1 VVSNANKHT
10 NVIAGVFALSAFLL
24 ASISGLI
31 AGNPAPQVLIKSI
44 IAMFVCN
51 LVGVGASK
59 CIQLALDDHAA
70 AYAKANPIPEFDEGS
85 KTQPAGVKQ
94 T

>member
-1 VVSNANKHT
+1 VVSNVNKHT
-10 NVIAGVFALSAFLL
+10 NVIPGVFALSAFML
-24 ASISGLI
+24 ASIAGLI
-31 AGNPAPQVLIKSI
+31 AGNPASQVLIKSI
-44 IAMFVCN
+44 IAMFICN
-51 LVGVGASK
+51 LVGAGASK

-85 KTQPAGVKQ
+85 KTQPVGVKQ